1 MRQIVLNLNAADNRL
16 FYKEL
21 IRKGENLAS
30 ELVINLSEE
39 FQGYKYVLKFQNN
52 SNTEVVTSEI
62 LPVEDQI
69 IYPITNAL
77 TAAAG
82 MLKVE
87 LNAYDLDSGLLMK
100 TATTTLK
107 VLEAIGDTDEVV
119 PEAYA
124 PWYIEVM
131 AAAEQVNQRLDALS
145 ITTWQSLL
153 NL

>member
-62 LPVEDQI
+62 LPVDNQI
-69 IYPITNAL
+69 AYTITNTL
-77 TAAAG
+77 TTDAG
-82 MLKVE
+82 TLKVE
-87 LNAYDLDSGLLMK
+87 LNAYDLNTGLLMK

-107 VLEAIGDTDEVV
+107 VLDAIGETDEIV

-131 AAAEQVNQRLDALS
+131 DAASQVNQRLDALS

-153 NL
+153 SL

>member
-21 IRKGENLAS
+21 IRKGENFAS

-62 LPVEDQI
+62 LPVDNQI
-69 IYPITNAL
+69 AYTITNTL
-77 TAAAG
+77 TTDAG
-82 MLKVE
+82 TLKVE
-87 LNAYDLDSGLLMK
+87 LNAYDLNTGQLMK

-107 VLEAIGDTDEVV
+107 VLDAIGETDEIV

-131 AAAEQVNQRLDALS
+131 DAASQVNQRLDALS

-153 NL
+153 SL

>member
-21 IRKGENLAS
+21 IRQGENLAS
-30 ELVINLSEE
+30 ELVINLNED
-39 FQGYKYVLKFQNN
+39 FRGYRYLLKFQNN
-52 SNTEVVTSEI
+52 QNTEIITTEI
-62 LPVEDQI
+62 LPVDNQI
-69 IYPITNAL
+69 TCSITNPL
-77 TAAAG
+77 TVDAG
-82 MLKVE
+82 TLKVE
-87 LNAYDLDSGLLMK
+87 LNAFDLVTGMLMK

-107 VLEAIGDTDEVV
+107 VLDAIGETDEVV

-131 AAAEQVNQRLDALS
+131 DAASQVNQRLDALN

-153 NL
+153 SL

>member
-1 MRQIVLNLNAADNRL
+1 MRQIVLNLNEADNRL

-52 SNTEVVTSEI
+52 SNTEVVTA
-62 LPVEDQI
+62 
-69 IYPITNAL
+69 YTITNTL
-77 TAAAG
+77 TTDAG
-82 MLKVE
+82 TLKVE
-87 LNAYDLDSGLLMK
+87 LNAYDLNTGLSMK

-107 VLEAIGDTDEVV
+107 VLDAIGETDEIV

-131 AAAEQVNQRLDALS
+131 DAASQVNQRLDALS